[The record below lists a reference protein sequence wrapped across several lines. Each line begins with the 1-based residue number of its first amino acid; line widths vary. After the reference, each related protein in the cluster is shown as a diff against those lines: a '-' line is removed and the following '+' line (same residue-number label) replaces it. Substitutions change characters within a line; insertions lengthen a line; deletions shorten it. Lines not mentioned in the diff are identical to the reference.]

1 MPPIAPHC
9 WLPTWKQRE
18 VSASV
23 GERRERRMVAIE
35 RRRDM
40 IVERARVKEA
50 LFDERI
56 ESTSL
61 VGTIQTS
68 HWPRQS
74 L

>member
-50 LFDERI
+50 LFDR
-56 ESTSL
+56 
-61 VGTIQTS
+61 
-68 HWPRQS
+68 
-74 L
+74 